1 MIGQRE
7 ILINIVELM
16 EEYKISYLLTGSFA
30 VSYYGFPRATHD
42 IDFVVE
48 IHRGEKRKIL
58 VLLKRLG
65 RGFDYDEKLVVRA
78 IENFGQFDVFHFDSA
93 VKIDFWIRKQDEL
106 ERNKFKRSRVIKIGS
121 KSISAVSAEDLILTK
136 LVWCREVRSDR
147 HLRDC
152 VGIIKTQ
159 QKELDWKYL
168 NFWAKKLEVTGFLAE
183 VKESDYSS
191 Y

>member
-1 MIGQRE
+1 MIGQRD
-7 ILINIVELM
+7 ILINIVNLL
-16 EEYKISYLLTGSFA
+16 EEYKVSYLLTGSFA

-58 VLLKRLG
+58 RLLSRLG
-65 RGFDYDEKLVVRA
+65 RGFDYDEKQVVGA
-78 IENFGQFDVFHFDSA
+78 IESFRQFDVIHFDSGI
-93 VKIDFWIRKQDEL
+93 KIDFWIRNQNEF
-106 ERNKFKRSRVIKIGS
+106 ERNKFKRSRIIKIGD
-121 KSISAVSAEDLILTK
+121 KKIPAVSGEDLILTK
-136 LVWCREVRSDR
+136 LEWCQQVRSER

-159 QKELDWKYL
+159 GKDLDWKYL
-168 NFWAKKLEVTGFLAE
+168 SDWAEKLKAEQLLKE
-183 VKESDYSS
+183 VKISDYTD

>member
-1 MIGQRE
+1 MIGQRD
-7 ILINIVELM
+7 ILINIVDLL
-16 EEYKISYLLTGSFA
+16 EEYKVSYLLTGSFA

-48 IHRGEKRKIL
+48 IHRGGKGKIL
-58 VLLKRLG
+58 RLLSRLG
-65 RGFDYDEKLVVRA
+65 QGFDYDEKQVVGA
-78 IENFGQFDVFHFDSA
+78 IESFRQFDVIHFDSGI
-93 VKIDFWIRKQDEL
+93 KIDFWIRNQNEF
-106 ERNKFKRSRVIKIGS
+106 ERNKFKRSRVIKVGN

-136 LVWCREVRSDR
+136 LVWCKEIRSER

-159 QKELDWKYL
+159 QAELDWEYMNL
-168 NFWAKKLEVTGFLAE
+168 WAKKLRVAELLAE
-183 VKESDYSS
+183 VKQSGYSG

>member
-16 EEYKISYLLTGSFA
+16 EEYKISHLLTGSFA

-48 IHRGEKRKIL
+48 IHRGGKKKIL
-58 VLLKRLG
+58 ALLKRLG
-65 RGFDYDEKLVVRA
+65 PGFDYDEKSVAGA
-78 IENFGQFDVFHFDSA
+78 IESFGQFDVFHFDSGI
-93 VKIDFWIRKQDEL
+93 KIDFWIRKNDEF
-106 ERNKFKRSRVIKIGS
+106 ERNKFKRSKVIKVGNRN
-121 KSISAVSAEDLILTK
+121 ISAVSAEDLILTK
-136 LVWCREVRSDR
+136 LAWCREVRSDR

-152 VGIIKTQ
+152 TGIIKIQ
-159 QKELDWKYL
+159 QAELDWEYL
-168 NFWAKKLEVTGFLAE
+168 NLWAKKLGVTEFLAE
-183 VKESDYSS
+183 VKESDYSR